1 MGLGKLADWIRRV
14 SISSN
19 KLLPAGGLPL
29 IPHDDP
35 SVAPLQP
42 KIGYDPDGS
51 GYHFKRH
58 DFDPDWDNDAECTI
72 ADMEFNPETD
82 SEVDRRHKLRVLQ
95 IYNM

>member
-1 MGLGKLADWIRRV
+1 MHR
-14 SISSN
+14 SS
-19 KLLPAGGLPL
+19 
-29 IPHDDP
+29 
-35 SVAPLQP
+35 LQP

-72 ADMEFNPETD
+72 ADMEFNPDTD
-82 SEVDRRHKLRVLQ
+82 SEIDRRHKLRILQ